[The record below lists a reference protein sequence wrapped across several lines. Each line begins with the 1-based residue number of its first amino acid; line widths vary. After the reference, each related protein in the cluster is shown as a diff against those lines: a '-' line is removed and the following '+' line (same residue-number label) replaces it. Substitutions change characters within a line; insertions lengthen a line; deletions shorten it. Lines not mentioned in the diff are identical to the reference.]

1 MTHDRDAKGIRR
13 SPRAGVGC
21 CRSWATKRNYRQVL
35 NDARSC
41 SESPKYLEQPLADL
55 LVTLWMKDGAESSR
69 PDD

>member
-1 MTHDRDAKGIRR
+1 MLPILGDQTEL
-13 SPRAGVGC
+13 
-21 CRSWATKRNYRQVL
+21 RQVL
-35 NDARSC
+35 NDARSR